1 MFDLWEFDEDGL
13 ICCGT
18 QFLDTAKLVA
28 EMQ

>member
-1 MFDLWEFDEDGL
+1 MFDLWEFDDEGL

-28 EMQ
+28 EME